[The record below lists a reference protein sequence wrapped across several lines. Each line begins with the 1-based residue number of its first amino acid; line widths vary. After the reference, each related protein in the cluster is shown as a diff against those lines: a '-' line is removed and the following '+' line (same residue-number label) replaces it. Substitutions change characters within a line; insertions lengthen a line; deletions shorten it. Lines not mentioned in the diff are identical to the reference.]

1 MYGDNMYFLY
11 SMILSSNN
19 ETIKD
24 IFYTVASVLTDDS
37 IESIK
42 IDYKLSDSDINNDF
56 KDRLV
61 NTIIDMDNNT
71 YHKVLKRLN
80 DNNII

>member
-1 MYGDNMYFLY
+1 MYFLY

>member
-1 MYGDNMYFLY
+1 
-11 SMILSSNN
+11 MILSSNN

-24 IFYTVASVLTDDS
+24 VFYTVASVLTDDS

-42 IDYKLSDSDINNDF
+42 IDYKLFDSDINNDF

-61 NTIIDMDNNT
+61 NTIVDMGGNT

>member
-1 MYGDNMYFLY
+1 MYFLY

-42 IDYKLSDSDINNDF
+42 IDYKLFDSDINNDF

>member
-1 MYGDNMYFLY
+1 MYFLY

-24 IFYTVASVLTDDS
+24 VFYTVASVLTDDS

-42 IDYKLSDSDINNDF
+42 IDYKLFDSDINNDF

>member
-1 MYGDNMYFLY
+1 MYFLY

-19 ETIKD
+19 DTIKD
-24 IFYTVASVLTDDS
+24 IFYAVSAVLVDDDIETV
-37 IESIK
+37 K
-42 IDYKLSDSDINNDF
+42 IDYQISDDDITNDF

-61 NTIIDMDNNT
+61 NTIIDMDNDT
-71 YHKVLKRLN
+71 YHKVLKRLK